1 VLDGDIDLLRSFWMI
16 SPSERRNIARVSA
29 LWNYLRTAIDL
40 NHAYLMG
47 ETAAPS
53 WPP

>member
-1 VLDGDIDLLRSFWMI
+1 MNPITLQ
-16 SPSERRNIARVSA
+16 NIARVSA

-47 ETAAPS
+47 ETATPS